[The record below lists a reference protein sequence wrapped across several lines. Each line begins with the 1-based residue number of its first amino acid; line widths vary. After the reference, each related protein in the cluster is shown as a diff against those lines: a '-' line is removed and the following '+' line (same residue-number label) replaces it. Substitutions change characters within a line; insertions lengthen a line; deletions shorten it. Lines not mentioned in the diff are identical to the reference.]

1 MTRCGADILIVGGSA
16 EARDLAAHLEG
27 RALAALPG
35 PERLAYPWPV
45 PVLTEP
51 LSDDSLARVLAGG
64 CRMVVDASHPN
75 DWRASRIAAKGAAAA
90 GLPILRLERP
100 PWRPMRRDRWIRLRD
115 EGAARCHVVPGD
127 RVFLA
132 TGRETLMRFA
142 CLNGVYVIA
151 RQITDHHDPFPLP
164 RGRFLKGQAPFS
176 VAAEAALLRR
186 LRIDWLILRN
196 AGGPGGWPKLEAARR
211 LGLRVGMIDRPA
223 LPPVPVVR
231 DVDAAVG
238 RIGAWL
244 A

>member
-1 MTRCGADILIVGGSA
+1 MTRCGADILIIGGSA
-16 EARDLAAHLEG
+16 EARHLAAHLAG
-27 RALAALPG
+27 RASALLPG
-35 PERLAYPWPV
+35 PERLAHPWAV
-45 PVLTEP
+45 PVLTED
-51 LSDDSLARVLAGG
+51 LSDEGLAQVLASG

-75 DWRASRIAAKGAAAA
+75 DWRTSQVAAKGATAA

-100 PWRPMRRDRWIRLRD
+100 PWRPSRRDRWVRLCDERD
-115 EGAARCHVVPGD
+115 ARCHVAPGQ

-142 CLNGVYVIA
+142 CLNGVYIIA
-151 RQITDHHDPFPLP
+151 RQISDHHAPFPLP
-164 RGRFLKGQAPFS
+164 RGRFLHGVAPFS
-176 VAAEAALLRR
+176 VAEEAALLRR

-211 LGLRVGMIDRPA
+211 LGLRVGMIDRPV

-231 DVDAAVG
+231 GVSAALE
-238 RIGAWL
+238 RIGTWL